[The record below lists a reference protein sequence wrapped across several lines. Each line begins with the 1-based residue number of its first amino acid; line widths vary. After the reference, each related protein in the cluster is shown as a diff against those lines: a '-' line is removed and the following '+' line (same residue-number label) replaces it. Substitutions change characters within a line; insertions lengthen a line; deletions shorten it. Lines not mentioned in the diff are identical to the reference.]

1 MAKSLQEAIFLNTFF
16 LCLFLPLPRAHSN
29 PKGCQPCFIAIS
41 KVKPVTLPE
50 TPPPHTHTTC
60 VKATAISQFETQLIV
75 LPLFF
80 CFFTHE
86 STGSCWASQTD
97 LKYAFLMPVTLESWD
112 CRLGLL
118 DLTLLRLI
126 FNCYHRFRKEISLL
140 RSNSAQFANKKK

>member
-1 MAKSLQEAIFLNTFF
+1 M
-16 LCLFLPLPRAHSN
+16 
-29 PKGCQPCFIAIS
+29 
-41 KVKPVTLPE
+41 KPVTLPE
-50 TPPPHTHTTC
+50 TPHTHTHTTR
-60 VKATAISQFETQLIV
+60 VEATAISQFETQLIV

-140 RSNSAQFANKKK
+140 RSNSAQFANKKKIESWSVSCEFFVGMQYWVGSTAHHGDLPSREHTQGLCK